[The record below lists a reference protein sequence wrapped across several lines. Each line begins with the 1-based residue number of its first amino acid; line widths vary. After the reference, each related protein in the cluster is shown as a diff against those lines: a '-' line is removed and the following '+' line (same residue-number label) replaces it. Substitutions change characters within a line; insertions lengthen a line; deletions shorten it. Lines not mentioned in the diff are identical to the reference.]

1 MNIKPIVF
9 YTDDDHDDLDIF
21 KVAVSD
27 IDIDLH
33 LFRQSGEMLAE
44 IQKGIIKPSI
54 IFVDLNMPM
63 ISGYDVVEILRAY
76 GITTPIVILS
86 TASNALL
93 INRVFNAGANFF
105 ITKPTSL
112 NLLKAAVKHAL
123 NIDWNNFTPTI
134 KEFSH
139 KL

>member
-1 MNIKPIVF
+1 
-9 YTDDDHDDLDIF
+9 
-21 KVAVSD
+21 
-27 IDIDLH
+27 
-33 LFRQSGEMLAE
+33 
-44 IQKGIIKPSI
+44 
-54 IFVDLNMPM
+54 MPM